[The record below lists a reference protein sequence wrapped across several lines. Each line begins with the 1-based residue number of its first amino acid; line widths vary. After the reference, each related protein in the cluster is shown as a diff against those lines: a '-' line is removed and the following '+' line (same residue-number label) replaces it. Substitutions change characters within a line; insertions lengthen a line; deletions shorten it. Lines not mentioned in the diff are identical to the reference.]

1 MLVLSL
7 VLRPRLNRLLNIV
20 LSLVHFVTILASC
33 IGGTWVH
40 YLLGSL
46 IEGTP
51 PRRHRCDGLEVTM
64 RWTRCFR

>member
-1 MLVLSL
+1 MVVLSL

-20 LSLVHFVTILASC
+20 VSLFTILASC

-51 PRRHRCDGLEVTM
+51 PRRHRCDGLEVAM